1 MENGGELTVL
11 TPFGLAKR
19 CRAVSKASGEQCG
32 KAARRGAEVCA
43 LHGLGYGSR
52 VRDGRRTDPRLAR
65 LTTGVRAQSTTL
77 DVLAEV
83 DPLFAQAR
91 AEALADPAQ
100 LFSATPILADLWGL
114 RRLLLEHVRVSLD
127 ERGVERPPAL
137 LDVLNAILA
146 AQDRVL
152 RMRQR
157 TVAEDAVDARLL
169 NRFMAATVT
178 ILAEFVPVEDL
189 DAALTKLR
197 ALHAACVST
206 AAPPQAAYEP

>member
-1 MENGGELTVL
+1 MENGGELTVV
-11 TPFGLAKR
+11 TPFGPAKR
-19 CRAVSKASGEQCG
+19 CRAVSKASAQQCK

-43 LHGLGYGSR
+43 AHGVGYGVR
-52 VRDGRRTDPRLAR
+52 ARDGRRVDPRLAR
-65 LTTGVRAQSTTL
+65 ITTGVRAQATTL

-100 LFSATPILADLWGL
+100 LFSATSILADLWGL

-146 AQDRVL
+146 AQERVL
-152 RMRQR
+152 RMRR
-157 TVAEDAVDARLL
+157 RADADDAVDVRLV
-169 NRFMAATVT
+169 NKFIANSVM

-189 DAALTKLR
+189 DAALAKLR
-197 ALHAACVST
+197 ALHAACVPT
-206 AAPPQAAYEP
+206 AAPPAASDP

>member
-1 MENGGELTVL
+1 MESGSELTVV
-11 TPFGLAKR
+11 TPFGSAKR
-19 CRAVSKASGEQCG
+19 CRAVSKASGRQCG

-43 LHGLGYGSR
+43 AHGVGYGCRARDRRR
-52 VRDGRRTDPRLAR
+52 VDPRLAR
-65 LTTGVRAQSTTL
+65 ITSGLRAQATTL

-114 RRLLLEHVRVSLD
+114 RRLLLERVRVSLD

-157 TVAEDAVDARLL
+157 TVAEDAVDGRLL
-169 NRFMAATVT
+169 NKFMANSVT

-197 ALHAACVST
+197 ALHVACVPT
-206 AAPPQAAYEP
+206 AAAPQVASHP